1 MNRIECNIL
10 ESIENSLCEIKQMF
24 DTFAKR
30 TSGISTSKSDLDNL
44 FDRMSR
50 YVKQQQNFSINNN
63 SLDFTDAEL
72 AQKDEFQDN
81 KINLKREELEGVESK
96 YTEKLNKLQDL
107 QMVQNTAESLYKKN

>member
-50 YVKQQQNFSINNN
+50 YVK
-63 SLDFTDAEL
+63 
-72 AQKDEFQDN
+72 
-81 KINLKREELEGVESK
+81 
-96 YTEKLNKLQDL
+96 
-107 QMVQNTAESLYKKN
+107 